1 MEHQLAP
8 AAGVTGPVY
17 TVSVATVGTYTFTI
31 TDSNAAVCDVTTN
44 AVDVTTPATPA
55 LTTTFYECCN
65 GIVMEPL
72 R

>member
-1 MEHQLAP
+1 MLHRYNDNGWSGTLYRSNDDKWNQLVP

-31 TDSNAAVCDVTTN
+31 
-44 AVDVTTPATPA
+44 
-55 LTTTFYECCN
+55 
-65 GIVMEPL
+65 